1 MPSSDESLKLKA
13 LTAFFSA
20 YADLKDQ
27 GDITR
32 EQFNQVNEVIEDI
45 ENIEYDALITRLI
58 EIFPD
63 YQPKE
68 LGLFS
73 LDNKQ

>member
-1 MPSSDESLKLKA
+1 MSSDDSLKLKA

-45 ENIEYDALITRLI
+45 ENIEYDELITRLI

-68 LGLFS
+68 FGLFK
-73 LDNKQ
+73 LND

>member
-1 MPSSDESLKLKA
+1 MPSNDDSLKFKA
-13 LTAFFSA
+13 LAAFFSA

-32 EQFNQVNEVIEDI
+32 EQFNQVNELIEDI
-45 ENIEYDALITRLI
+45 EDIDYDELITRLI

-68 LGLFS
+68 FGLFK
-73 LDNKQ
+73 LENE